1 MINFVDEVLN
11 TASTSGK
18 VKYNVKHSN
27 GTSEV
32 VEITLATPVTTQGTP
47 LNKALFDSIKND
59 LNSRLLSNNK
69 ATTNDVIAG
78 TNNTKYVT
86 PQSLNSLITLKN
98 KIYTSSQTSVQTDTI
113 ITFGSNIGRMHID
126 GWLRGFSTTASG
138 EVLPANGAVV
148 LYVNYNNGSEI
159 RIAGSTGSTAS
170 HPDTEGFK
178 IEIDFNT
185 KQFYIKG
192 NDYYYTNV
200 GSQYTL
206 HTIEHDNYVQFD
218 SIENI
223 TIKGKYGAGDRGYM
237 IAVYRDL

>member
-1 MINFVDEVLN
+1 ML
-11 TASTSGK
+11 AS
-18 VKYNVKHSN
+18 NR
-27 GTSEV
+27 
-32 VEITLATPVTTQGTP
+32 ATPQ
-47 LNKALFDSIKND
+47 N
-59 LNSRLLSNNK
+59 
-69 ATTNDVIAG
+69 VIAG
-78 TNNTKYVT
+78 TDNSKYVT
-86 PQSLNSLITLKN
+86 PYSLNTLITLQN

-126 GWLRGFSTTASG
+126 GWLRGFSTTVSG
-138 EVLPANGAVV
+138 EVLPTNGAVV

-159 RIAGSTGSTAS
+159 RIAGAIGSTAS

-192 NDYYYTNV
+192 KDYYYTNV

-218 SIENI
+218 TIENI
-223 TIKGKYGAGDRGYM
+223 TIKGKYGSGNRGYM
-237 IAVYRDL
+237 IGVYRDL